1 MRYSFL
7 PFKANICFKQYSVK
21 IGFWIILF
29 LLMINTKVFAQAQA
43 KTPLTEPGNDIF
55 GTIQETISALEA
67 DTSTNWQKVNIEA
80 LRRHLL
86 DMKAFTEQVEVFNKK
101 DLPRGVQFQVHPQNK
116 RAQVALKHLFAMH
129 PAMLKKETG
138 WDMKTELQQNGDW
151 LVSCTSGNPG
161 DVAKIRALGY
171 IGLIAEGAH
180 HQLHHWMIATGRM
193 SYPK

>member
-1 MRYSFL
+1 VINFFHPYWI
-7 PFKANICFKQYSVK
+7 KAHYNHNYLK
-21 IGFWIILF
+21 IGCWIIL
-29 LLMINTKVFAQAQA
+29 LTLAMNVRLQAQGQT

-67 DTSTNWQKVNIEA
+67 DPATNWEKVDIEA

-86 DMKAFTEQVEVFNKK
+86 DMKAFTEEVEVLNKK
-101 DLPRGVQFQVHPQNK
+101 DLSKGVQFLVHPQNK
-116 RAQVALKHLFAMH
+116 RAQLALKHLFAMH
-129 PAMLKKETG
+129 PSMLKKEKG
-138 WDMKTELQQNGDW
+138 WDMNTRLQQNGNW
-151 LVSCTSGNPG
+151 LVSCTSTNPE

-180 HQLHHWMIATGRM
+180 HQLHHWMIATGKM